1 MAFPIE
7 TGNSRGSRSTG
18 EDWRPALGIILC
30 ALGLIIIA
38 FLASIVWTRQG
49 DGLPPD
55 TPQASVNPFGVNV
68 VLEQYDEAELEKA
81 LALIEAGGFQWVRQ
95 TFPWADIEA
104 QAGHYDW
111 AAWDRIVAAVREHDL
126 DLIAVLDTS
135 PEWARRA
142 ADRYS
147 PPQEVADFGRF
158 TQAFAERYREAI
170 DYYQIWDEPNLSSH
184 WGNAYVDPTGYARL
198 LREGYIQVKT
208 ADPTSCILTAG
219 LAPNSESGPL
229 NLNEV
234 DFLQSLYAVGAGD
247 YFDIVAVK
255 PYGFDTGPDDRRADL
270 GILNFSRAQ
279 LVREVMVSSGD
290 ENKAVWAV
298 EFGWNAL
305 PPDWQGQPSI
315 WGQVSEE
322 EQARYTAAA
331 IEQARD
337 EWPWMGVLAVAHFQP
352 DAPPDD
358 PHRGFALVDE
368 QWKPRPVYQSLR
380 ELATAPPVA
389 YPGRYPADHYT
400 ARYLGDWRLSPQGA
414 DIGQT
419 GDSLVIPFKGT
430 RLDLTVRRGDFWG
443 ILYVTVDGKPSNH
456 LPRDSQSR
464 SYLVLH
470 DPLHRTET
478 VTLAS
483 GLADEVHEAELVAEG
498 GWGQWAIVGWTVARE
513 PSPLPYRLAGALLGI
528 CAVMLLAAIGRQLAV
543 TLPPRRGRPGG
554 GGFCDTEGP
563 PSPGPSLRGRGN
575 ALLPTAC
582 SLLRQ
587 FAGRYNDLPEALQL
601 AVTLAAALLFHFSP
615 WPLLSLLALALLA
628 ISICLRL
635 DIGLAL
641 VAFSIPFYLYPKQI
655 FGVSLSM
662 VEITTLLC
670 LAAWVWQVASG
681 KWQVASKWERPA
693 VGHWSLVIGHLRSL
707 DFAIIFF
714 VALSA
719 FSLLIAEN
727 FGVAMREF
735 RVVVFE
741 SALFYFLL
749 RASPRPPSFP
759 PKARPEPRRRV
770 GGEEGGARYL
780 WRIIGALILASL
792 IVSLIGLYQYFF
804 TSDIITAEGVRRIH
818 GVYGSP
824 NNLGL
829 FLGRIV
835 PILAA
840 VALFGGSF
848 RRRAIYCLIALP
860 VALCLYLTYSR
871 GAWLLGLPAA
881 FIFLGLMRGRKALF
895 ISLFVILVI
904 ALSLLPL
911 IGTER
916 LASIFNTQSG
926 TTFLRLKLWQG
937 SLNMIRDHPLFGV
950 GLDNFLYQYRTRYV
964 LPEAW
969 EELDLSHPHN
979 IVLDYWTRLGILGV
993 IAIGWLQFAF
1003 FGKALRLYR
1012 KLGDR
1017 DLKALLL
1024 GLMASMVA
1032 FLAHGLIDNSYF
1044 LVDLAFVFFLTL
1056 GVVAR
1061 AEELGGN
1068 SRN

>member
-1 MAFPIE
+1 MALSTE
-7 TGNSRGSRSTG
+7 TGSNRGSRSTG
-18 EDWRPALGIILC
+18 QDWRPALGIILC
-30 ALGLIIIA
+30 VLGLIIIA
-38 FLASIVWTRQG
+38 FLAVIVWTKQG

-68 VLEQYDEAELEKA
+68 ALEQYDEAELEKA
-81 LALIEAGGFQWVRQ
+81 LALIKAGGFQWVRQ

-104 QAGHYDW
+104 QAGHTDW
-111 AAWDRIVAAVREHDL
+111 ATWDRIVAAVREHDL

-135 PEWARRA
+135 PDWARRA
-142 ADRYS
+142 ADRCS

-158 TQAFAERYREAI
+158 AQAFAERYRETI

-184 WGNAYVDPTGYARL
+184 WGSAYVNPADYTRL

-208 ADPTSCILTAG
+208 SDPTAYILAAG

-234 DFLQSLYAVGAGD
+234 AFLRGLYAAGASD

-255 PYGFDTGPDDRRADL
+255 PYGFDTGPDDRRADV

-279 LVREVMVSSGD
+279 LAREVMVSSND
-290 ENKAVWAV
+290 ENKALWAV

-315 WGQVSEE
+315 WGQVGEE
-322 EQARYTAAA
+322 EQAQYTAAA
-331 IEQARD
+331 IEQAGD

-358 PHRGFALVDE
+358 PHWGFALVDE

-389 YPGRYPADHYT
+389 YPGRYSADHYT

-414 DIGQT
+414 DIGQS

-443 ILYVTVDGKPSNH
+443 ILYVTVDGKPANR
-456 LPRDSQSR
+456 LPQDSQGH

-513 PSPLPYRLAGALLGI
+513 PSPRPYWLACALLGI
-528 CAVMLLAAIGRQLAV
+528 CAVALLAASYR
-543 TLPPRRGRPGG
+543 
-554 GGFCDTEGP
+554 
-563 PSPGPSLRGRGN
+563 
-575 ALLPTAC
+575 LLPTVRC
-582 SLLRQ
+582 LLPTTLYLLRQ
-587 FAGRYNDLPEALQL
+587 FADRYHALPEGLQL
-601 AVTLAAALLFHFSP
+601 TLTLATALAFYLSP
-615 WPLLSLLALALLA
+615 WPFLSLPALALLA
-628 ISICLRL
+628 VCVCLRP

-641 VAFSIPFYLYPKQI
+641 VAFSIPFYLYPKQV
-655 FGVSLSM
+655 FGISLSM
-662 VEITTLLC
+662 VEVTTLLC
-670 LAAWVWQVASG
+670 LAAWVWQVASD
-681 KWQVASKWERPA
+681 KWQVASKWERLA
-693 VGHWSLVIGHLRSL
+693 VGHWSLVIGHLDL
-707 DFAIIFF
+707 AVIFF
-714 VALSA
+714 VGLSA
-719 FSLLIAEN
+719 FSLALALIAEN

-749 RASPRPPSFP
+749 RASPLEKRH
-759 PKARPEPRRRV
+759 
-770 GGEEGGARYL
+770 L
-780 WRIIGALILASL
+780 WRIVEALILAAA

-840 VALFGGSF
+840 VALFGGSL

-860 VALCLYLTYSR
+860 VTLCLYLTYSR

-881 FIFLGLMRGRKALF
+881 FIFLGLMRGRKALL
-895 ISLFVILVI
+895 ISLLVILVI

-937 SLNMIRDHPLFGV
+937 SINMIRDHPLFGV

-993 IAIGWLQFAF
+993 IAIGWLLFAF
-1003 FGKALRLYR
+1003 FQKALRLYR
-1012 KLGDR
+1012 QLGDR

-1044 LVDLAFVFFLTL
+1044 LVDLAFVFCLTL
-1056 GVVAR
+1056 GIVAR
-1061 AEELGGN
+1061 TEGAGN
-1068 SRN
+1068 